1 MPQTL
6 FSPVKDDLLPVF
18 ETIEDGG
25 ALRYVKAD
33 RSLSPDYDSFNRG
46 AEIPNLG
53 KATSESAISSET
65 FLVADPQTEINVR
78 VVEQVDGIR
87 SFHID
92 QLANPD
98 TVTFSSG
105 GIWKPSILLYGR
117 VATASDTPQ
126 SKRFM
131 RRFQAA
137 IKRHFTKI
145 GACYVGPKAFEE
157 FRAGK
162 RLALAEQSPRE
173 SDLTMS

>member
-6 FSPVKDDLLPVF
+6 FFAVKDDLLPVF

-25 ALRYVKAD
+25 ALRYVKAE
-33 RSLSPDYDSFNRG
+33 RSLIPDYDSFSRG

-78 VVEQVDGIR
+78 VVEQDDGIR

-105 GIWKPSILLYGR
+105 GIWKPRHTALWAGSHGIRYTTIQTAHEEISSCDQKTLHQNWRLL
-117 VATASDTPQ
+117 
-126 SKRFM
+126 
-131 RRFQAA
+131 
-137 IKRHFTKI
+137 
-145 GACYVGPKAFEE
+145 CGPEGF
-157 FRAGK
+157 
-162 RLALAEQSPRE
+162 
-173 SDLTMS
+173 